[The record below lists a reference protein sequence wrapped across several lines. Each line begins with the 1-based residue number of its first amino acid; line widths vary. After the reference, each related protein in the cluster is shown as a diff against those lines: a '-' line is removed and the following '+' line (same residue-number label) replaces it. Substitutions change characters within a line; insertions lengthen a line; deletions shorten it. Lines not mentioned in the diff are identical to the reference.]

1 MLEIKTLHIVVRH
14 VQRQQV
20 IGIRKVYIAQFIVCG
35 IEMQHRQQRTQL
47 KVICQ
52 ISGVIYLVITDIQRM
67 EQILVEVV
75 ALAFKVE
82 CCQVVV
88 A

>member
-14 VQRQQV
+14 IQRLKV
-20 IGIRKVYIAQFIVCG
+20 VCVGEVYIAQFIVCS